1 MSDKKLALLVLTLDK
16 HNSLGR
22 QFRLFRFLILE
33 LQKLVI
39 TVSSIKGGVG
49 KSSVVLLLA
58 NNLAAR
64 GRKVLVIDTDLNNTA
79 TVYYTMGIGRIG
91 EICERQN
98 VSLAFSQGKLDEKNI
113 VKTRRENV
121 YVVPSSLRLLDQRSM
136 ESMEIKR
143 VLRSVKGFDDVII
156 DTSPTYDSIVAGA
169 LMAADLILS
178 PVQFTEYNYN
188 MSACLMSKIRSVMPE
203 QAKKMYFLFNHWSEQ
218 YAKSPIS
225 LQNLVLTMY
234 RQNFDNLLSVTL
246 PNTRFVDRYTNFDEK
261 CSIRSTQVGSERLAK
276 GVNELINMIY
286 DQNTIV
292 EVF

>member
-1 MSDKKLALLVLTLDK
+1 M
-16 HNSLGR
+16 
-22 QFRLFRFLILE
+22 
-33 LQKLVI
+33 
-39 TVSSIKGGVG
+39 G

-64 GRKVLVIDTDLNNTA
+64 GRKVLVVDTDLNNTV

-121 YVVPSSLRLLDQRSM
+121 FVVPSSLKLLDQRSM
-136 ESMEIKR
+136 ESVEIKR
-143 VLRSVKGFDDVII
+143 VLRSAKGFDDIII
-156 DTSPTYDSIVAGA
+156 DTSPTYDSIVGGA
-169 LMAADLILS
+169 LLAADLILS
-178 PVQFTEYNYN
+178 PVKFTEYNYN
-188 MSACLMSKIRSVMPE
+188 MSACLMSKMRTLMPE
-203 QAKKMYFLFNHWSEQ
+203 QAKKMYFLFNHWSDQ
-218 YAKSPIS
+218 YAKYPTS

-234 RQNFDNLLSVTL
+234 RQGFDNLLSVTL
-246 PNTRFVDRYTNFDEK
+246 PDTRFVDRYTNFDEK
-261 CSIRSTQVGSERLAK
+261 CNVNSMQVGCSKLAK

-286 DQNTIV
+286 EQNTVV